1 MSEYIDKQKL
11 KKHYAWW
18 NNENQRI
25 FDQIVDVMPLE
36 DVKPIVHGEWRNVTK
51 GMDYMHYATCSVCGQ
66 RQLLECMNFCP
77 YCGADMGVYVEHG

>member
-1 MSEYIDKQKL
+1 
-11 KKHYAWW
+11 
-18 NNENQRI
+18 
-25 FDQIVDVMPLE
+25 
-36 DVKPIVHGEWRNVTK
+36 VKPIVHGEWRNVTK